1 MTPRFPAL
9 SLVVT
14 VLMIVPTHG
23 DDFDREKEDVRTAV
37 HDFLRA
43 FENLDMPSFIR
54 CFADDATMFF
64 ALPEAPMRFDGKPA
78 IHAHF
83 VQVFDGICRSAGS
96 SDPPFQRLIPEDLQ
110 IQPIDDRVAIVTLHM
125 HNGNQIARHTLVF
138 QKRSYRWLITHL
150 HASNVAISNH
160 ADQTAPLF

>member
-23 DDFDREKEDVRTAV
+23 RDFDREKQDVRTAV
-37 HDFLRA
+37 HGFLRA
-43 FENLDMPSFIR
+43 FENLDTPSFIG
-54 CFADDATMFF
+54 CFADDATVFF

-78 IHAHF
+78 IQVHF
-83 VQVFDGICRSAGS
+83 KQVFDGIRRSAGS
-96 SDPPFQRLIPEDLQ
+96 SDPPFHRLIPEKLQ
-110 IQPIDDRVAIVTLHM
+110 IQPIDDRVAIVTFHM
-125 HNGNQIARHTLVF
+125 HNAERIARRTLVF

-150 HASNVAISNH
+150 HASNVAISNR
-160 ADQTAPLF
+160 AAQTEPLF